1 MKRILFICSL
11 LTIVATGCKS
21 SRPAAIGFSPDEHGC
36 NAAAGYQWS
45 EAKQDCVRVWEAGT
59 HLFAP
64 DGSNSMTPPTLI
76 LSNDRK
82 KAEIIYPNGFRL
94 LLTAESD
101 NLWTTGDYRLTLADS
116 VWTLFQNG
124 KTLLCSSKPTESTGI

>member
-1 MKRILFICSL
+1 M
-11 LTIVATGCKS
+11 ATGCKS

-59 HLFAP
+59 RLFAP

-116 VWTLFQNG
+116 EWTLFQNG
-124 KTLLCSSKPTESTGI
+124 KTLLCSSKPTE

>member
-45 EAKQDCVRVWEAGT
+45 EAKQNCVRVWEAGT
-59 HLFAP
+59 RLFVP

-116 VWTLFQNG
+116 EWTLFQNG
-124 KTLLCSSKPTESTGI
+124 KMLLRSSKPTE

>member
-1 MKRILFICSL
+1 MQPVDNCGNRLQKFSP
-11 LTIVATGCKS
+11 T
-21 SRPAAIGFSPDEHGC
+21 AIGFSPDEHGC

-59 HLFAP
+59 RLFVP

-116 VWTLFQNG
+116 EWTLFQNG
-124 KTLLCSSKPTESTGI
+124 KTLLCSSKPTE

>member
-21 SRPAAIGFSPDEHGC
+21 SRPAA
-36 NAAAGYQWS
+36 AGYQWS
-45 EAKQDCVRVWEAGT
+45 EAKQDCIRVWEAGT
-59 HLFAP
+59 RLFAP

-94 LLTAESD
+94 LLTAERD
-101 NLWTTGDYRLTLADS
+101 HLWTTGDYRLTLADS
-116 VWTLFQNG
+116 EWTLFQNG
-124 KTLLCSSKPTESTGI
+124 KTLLCSSKPTE